1 MSMERKLGNLKV
13 STKLALICGSLS
25 LPIAVLLYS
34 TIHTINKDVD
44 LVQYEEH
51 GNQYQRPL
59 EKLLKA
65 LPESA
70 SLSRHSPAV
79 RNQAADLQN
88 LVRSQFKVAGPLQ
101 TIA

>member
-34 TIHTINKDVD
+34 TIHTINKDD
-44 LVQYEEH
+44 LLQYEEY